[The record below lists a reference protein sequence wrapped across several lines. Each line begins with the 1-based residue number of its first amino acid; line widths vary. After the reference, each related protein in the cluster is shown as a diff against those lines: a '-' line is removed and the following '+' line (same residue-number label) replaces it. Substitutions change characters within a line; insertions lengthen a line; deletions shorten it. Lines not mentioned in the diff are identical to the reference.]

1 MPLKLSLDALQVLDA
16 IDRHGSFAAGA
27 KALHRVPSALTY
39 TVQKLEE
46 DLGVQVFDRSGHRA
60 RLTPAGRELLDEG
73 RRLLDAASE
82 LECRVQR
89 LASGWEA
96 ELRIAIDG
104 LLVVEALLPVAAE
117 FYAEHAG
124 TRLRL
129 LREVLGGTWDAL
141 ASGRADLAIGA
152 SLEAHSGSG
161 FATRAFADEAFVF
174 AVAPAHPLAGMPD
187 PLASDV
193 VSRYR
198 AVAVGDTSRTLPA
211 HSSGI
216 LSGQDVL
223 VVPDLPAKIA
233 AQAAGLGVGY
243 LPLAAALSWLSAR
256 KLVVKTVEG
265 GRPPVR
271 TVVAWQS
278 KQQGKALK
286 WFLRRLEDP
295 ALRDAL
301 RGGGVPG
308 EPEPT
313 RKSVRPRR
321 AVEARQ
327 PRGVGKPDR

>member
-16 IDRHGSFAAGA
+16 IDRRGSFAAGA
-27 KALHRVPSALTY
+27 EALHRVPSALTY

-60 RLTPAGRELLDEG
+60 RLTAAGRELLDEG

-89 LASGWEA
+89 LATGWET
-96 ELRIAIDG
+96 ELRIALDG
-104 LLVVEALLPVAAE
+104 LLAIEALLPVMAE

-129 LREVLGGTWDAL
+129 SREVLGGAWDAL

-152 SLEAHSGSG
+152 SLEAHSGGG
-161 FATRAFADEAFVF
+161 FATRPFAEETFVF
-174 AVAPAHPLAGMPD
+174 AVAPAHPLAALPD
-187 PLASDV
+187 PLAPEDV
-193 VSRYR
+193 LRHR

-211 HSSGI
+211 RSSGV

-223 VVPDLPAKIA
+223 VVPDLPAKLA

-243 LPLAAALSWLSAR
+243 LPLAAALPWLTSR
-256 KLVVKTVEG
+256 RLVAKTVQG

-271 TVVAWQS
+271 TVIAWPPRE
-278 KQQGKALK
+278 QGKALK

-308 EPEPT
+308 EPEPK
-313 RKSVRPRR
+313 RKPVRRRR
-321 AVEARQ
+321 AA
-327 PRGVGKPDR
+327 